1 MKIAAKKRKRKIF
14 HLQRSNLSLYGSQ
27 SSSMGVSNLRGIRGM
42 VHEIDPDDDGDSLS
56 LMTLA
61 TKIKSRGGDPNL
73 PAHGES
79 NVTS

>member
-1 MKIAAKKRKRKIF
+1 
-14 HLQRSNLSLYGSQ
+14 
-27 SSSMGVSNLRGIRGM
+27 MGVSNLRGIRGM